1 MRISS
6 LLYLTA
12 ATLSL
17 LGAAAHEIVGAPM
30 VLSPLADTNLPQNVI
45 WLHHFSWHVGTAA
58 VLGMAALFIMAMRHS
73 AGRLFAMV
81 ATAMSAGFAVL
92 AIGLAS
98 FGNAVLWTTP
108 APYPWTLVAI
118 VGLLGVLLTPRS
130 PSVAVSD

>member
-1 MRISS
+1 MRISK
-6 LLYLTA
+6 LLYLIA

-30 VLSPLADTNLPQNVI
+30 VLSPLADTDLPQNVI
-45 WLHHFSWHVGTAA
+45 WMHHFSWHVGTVAA
-58 VLGMAALFIMAMRHS
+58 LGMAALYIVAMRDS
-73 AGRLFAMV
+73 AGRLFAIV

-98 FGNAVLWTTP
+98 FGNAELWTTP

-118 VGLLGVLLTPRS
+118 VGLLGLLRTPRS
-130 PSVAVSD
+130 PSVAASD